1 MQKFR
6 VFTPLSPNKDEIIN
20 NLTLKQNM
28 KTEGGV
34 WL

>member
-6 VFTPLSPNKDEIIN
+6 VLTPLSPKKDEIIIN
-20 NLTLKQNM
+20 VTLKQNM